1 MPFWDAEKRT
11 QTIKIQTNNISLSTI
26 GHFFFAFGSFPLSSR
41 LLSTFRSKKWI
52 VLRQMWAASQWSHIT
67 ISSTATIRSSRFS
80 FQAVEPNFS
89 VSFAVQICVSSLHYF
104 FFSLFDFSP
113 SLFSSLFFFLFALPA
128 HSLVSIYNGS
138 FLPQLKLL
146 LMDCGEEKRTAAA
159 AKEKLKWINCCCN
172 KFFSFRFLSGIA
184 LKTPHHS

>member
-11 QTIKIQTNNISLSTI
+11 QTIKIQTNNISLSLLAT
-26 GHFFFAFGSFPLSSR
+26 FFAFGSFPLSSR

-128 HSLVSIYNGS
+128 HSLVSICNGS

-172 KFFSFRFLSGIA
+172 KFFPFRFLSGIA